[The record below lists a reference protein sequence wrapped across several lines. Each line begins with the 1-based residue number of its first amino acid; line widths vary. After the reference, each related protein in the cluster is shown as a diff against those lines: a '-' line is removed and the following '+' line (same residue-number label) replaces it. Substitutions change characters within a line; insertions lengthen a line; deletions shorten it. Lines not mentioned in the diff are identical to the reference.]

1 METQSTLLAVP
12 QVFLDQ
18 NLPGHWMAKN
28 FHWVLIKGNLR
39 ETHSWSHSWKY
50 REQQKKWQEHTSVQQ
65 KTKQI
70 EQVIPQHF
78 KYLVG
83 SIIIIIMIMIIII
96 ILTGMMMMIVIMIVI
111 AILILITIKVMM
123 VMDPLQE

>member
-18 NLPGHWMAKN
+18 NLPGHWMAEN

-39 ETHSWSHSWKY
+39 ETHSWNHSWKC

-83 SIIIIIMIMIIII
+83 SIIIMIMMII
-96 ILTGMMMMIVIMIVI
+96 ILTGMIVIVIMIVV
-111 AILILITIKVMM
+111 AILILIAIKVMM
-123 VMDPLQE
+123 VMDPLQQ

>member
-39 ETHSWSHSWKY
+39 ETHSWNHSWKC

-83 SIIIIIMIMIIII
+83 SIIIMIMMII
-96 ILTGMMMMIVIMIVI
+96 ILTGMIVIVIMIVV
-111 AILILITIKVMM
+111 AILILIAIKVMM
-123 VMDPLQE
+123 VMDPLQQ

>member
-18 NLPGHWMAKN
+18 NLPGHWMAEN

-39 ETHSWSHSWKY
+39 ETHSWNHSWKC

-83 SIIIIIMIMIIII
+83 SIIIMIMMII
-96 ILTGMMMMIVIMIVI
+96 ILTGMIVIVVMIVV
-111 AILILITIKVMM
+111 AILILIAIKVMM
-123 VMDPLQE
+123 VMDPLQQ

>member
-18 NLPGHWMAKN
+18 NLPGHWMAEN

-39 ETHSWSHSWKY
+39 ETHSWNHSWKC

-83 SIIIIIMIMIIII
+83 SIIIIIMMII
-96 ILTGMMMMIVIMIVI
+96 ILTGMIVIVIMIVV
-111 AILILITIKVMM
+111 AILILIAIKVMM

>member
-18 NLPGHWMAKN
+18 NLPGHWMAEN

-39 ETHSWSHSWKY
+39 ETHSWNHSWKC
-50 REQQKKWQEHTSVQQ
+50 REQQKKWQEHTNVQQ

-83 SIIIIIMIMIIII
+83 SIIIMIMMII
-96 ILTGMMMMIVIMIVI
+96 ILTGMIVIVIMIVV
-111 AILILITIKVMM
+111 AILILIAIKVMM

>member
-18 NLPGHWMAKN
+18 NLPGHWMAEN

-39 ETHSWSHSWKY
+39 ETHSWNHSLKC

-83 SIIIIIMIMIIII
+83 SMIIMIMIIII
-96 ILTGMMMMIVIMIVI
+96 ILTGMMMIVIMIVI
-111 AILILITIKVMM
+111 AILILIAIKVMM

>member
-18 NLPGHWMAKN
+18 NLPGHWMAEN

-39 ETHSWSHSWKY
+39 ETHSWNHSWKC

-83 SIIIIIMIMIIII
+83 SIIIMIMMII
-96 ILTGMMMMIVIMIVI
+96 ILTGMIVIVIMIVI
-111 AILILITIKVMM
+111 AILILIAIKVMM
-123 VMDPLQE
+123 VMDPLQQ

>member
-1 METQSTLLAVP
+1 
-12 QVFLDQ
+12 
-18 NLPGHWMAKN
+18 MAEN

-39 ETHSWSHSWKY
+39 ETHSWNHSWKC

-70 EQVIPQHF
+70 EQVIPQNF

-83 SIIIIIMIMIIII
+83 SIIIMIKMII
-96 ILTGMMMMIVIMIVI
+96 ILTGMIVIVIMIVI
-111 AILILITIKVMM
+111 AILILIAIRVMM
-123 VMDPLQE
+123 VMDPLQQ

>member
-18 NLPGHWMAKN
+18 NLPGHWMAEN
-28 FHWVLIKGNLR
+28 FNWVLIKGNLR
-39 ETHSWSHSWKY
+39 DTHSWNHSWKC

-83 SIIIIIMIMIIII
+83 SIIIMIMMLI
-96 ILTGMMMMIVIMIVI
+96 ILTGMIVIVIMIVV
-111 AILILITIKVMM
+111 AILILIAIKVMM

>member
-18 NLPGHWMAKN
+18 NLPGHWMAEN

-39 ETHSWSHSWKY
+39 ETHSWNHSWKC

-83 SIIIIIMIMIIII
+83 SIIIMIMMII
-96 ILTGMMMMIVIMIVI
+96 ILTGVIVIMIVI
-111 AILILITIKVMM
+111 AILILIAIRVMM
-123 VMDPLQE
+123 VMDPLQQ

>member
-1 METQSTLLAVP
+1 
-12 QVFLDQ
+12 
-18 NLPGHWMAKN
+18 MAKN

-39 ETHSWSHSWKY
+39 ETHSWNHSWKC

-83 SIIIIIMIMIIII
+83 SIIIMIMMI
-96 ILTGMMMMIVIMIVI
+96 ILTGMIVIVIMIVV
-111 AILILITIKVMM
+111 AILILIAIKVMM
-123 VMDPLQE
+123 VMDPLQQ

>member
-18 NLPGHWMAKN
+18 NLPGHWMAEN

-39 ETHSWSHSWKY
+39 ETYSWNHSWKC

-83 SIIIIIMIMIIII
+83 SIIIMIMMII
-96 ILTGMMMMIVIMIVI
+96 ILTGMIVIVIMIVV
-111 AILILITIKVMM
+111 AILILIAIKVMM
-123 VMDPLQE
+123 VMDPLQQ

>member
-39 ETHSWSHSWKY
+39 ETHSWNHSWKC

-83 SIIIIIMIMIIII
+83 SIIIMIKMII
-96 ILTGMMMMIVIMIVI
+96 ILTGMIVIVIMIVV
-111 AILILITIKVMM
+111 AILILIAIKVMM

>member
-18 NLPGHWMAKN
+18 NLPGHWMAEN

-39 ETHSWSHSWKY
+39 ETHSWNHSWKC

-83 SIIIIIMIMIIII
+83 SIIIIIMMII
-96 ILTGMMMMIVIMIVI
+96 ILTGMIVIVIMIVV
-111 AILILITIKVMM
+111 AILILIAIKVMM
-123 VMDPLQE
+123 VMDPLQQ

>member
-1 METQSTLLAVP
+1 METRSTLLAVP

-39 ETHSWSHSWKY
+39 ETHSWNHSWKC

-83 SIIIIIMIMIIII
+83 SIIIMIMMI
-96 ILTGMMMMIVIMIVI
+96 ILTGMIVIVLMIVV
-111 AILILITIKVMM
+111 AILILIAIKVMM

>member
-1 METQSTLLAVP
+1 
-12 QVFLDQ
+12 
-18 NLPGHWMAKN
+18 MAKN

-39 ETHSWSHSWKY
+39 ETHSWNHSWKC
-50 REQQKKWQEHTSVQQ
+50 REQQKKWLEHTSVQQ

-83 SIIIIIMIMIIII
+83 SIIIMIMMII
-96 ILTGMMMMIVIMIVI
+96 ILTGMIVIVIMIVV
-111 AILILITIKVMM
+111 AILILIAIKVMM
-123 VMDPLQE
+123 VMDPLQQ

>member
-18 NLPGHWMAKN
+18 NLPGHWMAEN
-28 FHWVLIKGNLR
+28 FNWVLIKGNLR
-39 ETHSWSHSWKY
+39 DTHSWNHSWKC

-83 SIIIIIMIMIIII
+83 SIIIMIMMLI
-96 ILTGMMMMIVIMIVI
+96 ILTGMIVIVIMIVV
-111 AILILITIKVMM
+111 AILILIAIKVMM
-123 VMDPLQE
+123 VMDPLQQ

>member
-1 METQSTLLAVP
+1 METQSTLLAMP

-39 ETHSWSHSWKY
+39 ETHSWNHSWKC

-83 SIIIIIMIMIIII
+83 SIIIMIMMII
-96 ILTGMMMMIVIMIVI
+96 ILTGMIVIVIMIVV
-111 AILILITIKVMM
+111 AILILIAIKVMM

>member
-18 NLPGHWMAKN
+18 NLPGHWMAEN

-39 ETHSWSHSWKY
+39 ETHSWNHSWKC

-83 SIIIIIMIMIIII
+83 SIIIMIMMII
-96 ILTGMMMMIVIMIVI
+96 ILTGMIVIVIMIVV
-111 AILILITIKVMM
+111 AILILIAIKVMM

>member
-18 NLPGHWMAKN
+18 NLPGHWMAEN

-39 ETHSWSHSWKY
+39 ETYSWNHSWKC

-83 SIIIIIMIMIIII
+83 SIIIMIMMII
-96 ILTGMMMMIVIMIVI
+96 ILTGMIVIVIMIVV
-111 AILILITIKVMM
+111 AILILIAIKVMM